1 MMRLLIAFIMVMI
14 IFNFTSCKKEGV
26 ESNNDEATT
35 EIEIN
40 IIDLF
45 NNIDNISEVST
56 MTTEEYIYTI
66 KDSTLISEL
75 INTLKSFEYKEVG
88 NFSPETEDSDG
99 PSESSILLQ
108 FYYDDGSKPSIKY
121 YYTTE
126 SAYAEYT
133 SVVYNPFNKSNKLY
147 QVNDGILYKIMEIMY
162 KGEALDLNAQSIE

>member
-1 MMRLLIAFIMVMI
+1 
-14 IFNFTSCKKEGV
+14 
-26 ESNNDEATT
+26 
-35 EIEIN
+35 
-40 IIDLF
+40 
-45 NNIDNISEVST
+45 